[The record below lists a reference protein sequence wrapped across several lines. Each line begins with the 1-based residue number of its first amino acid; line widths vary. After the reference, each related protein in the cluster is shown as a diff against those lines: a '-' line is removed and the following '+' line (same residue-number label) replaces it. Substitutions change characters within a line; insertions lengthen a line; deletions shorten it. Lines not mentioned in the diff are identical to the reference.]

1 MRKRIFSSILSL
13 LIVFSIVLSNF
24 PVYASMTAHNTAGG
38 AGSASKAGNWSW
50 TVTSFA
56 I

>member
-1 MRKRIFSSILSL
+1 MRKRIFSGILSL
-13 LIVFSIVLSNF
+13 CLAASMFLPVM

-38 AGSASKAGNWSW
+38 AGSASQAGNWSW